1 MGITNTGVD
10 SEELLCSY
18 AGATLLPRGDAL
30 GDAVLKGDIF
40 IEVKKTTLN
49 QTRPNKY
56 NVMVAHDN
64 VNNNWYVISPDEII
78 RMTKG
83 RRGQHTP
90 DPMTCI
96 GLGKITAK
104 KFEKFMVADVSKLE
118 DEIVRAYCKGQNNS
132 SFKAFAAHHK
142 EENEKRLIEVQA
154 GLEMLPQ

>member
-10 SEELLCSY
+10 SEELLCTHT
-18 AGATLLPRGDAL
+18 GANLLPRGDAL
-30 GDAVLKGDIF
+30 GDAVLHGEVF

-56 NVMVAHDN
+56 NVLVAHDN
-64 VNNNWYVISPDEII
+64 VNDDWYVMPPDEII

-96 GLGKITAK
+96 GLGKVTTK
-104 KFEKFMVADVSKLE
+104 KFAEFKIQNITDLKTKILE
-118 DEIVRAYCKGQNNS
+118 AYLQGQNH
-132 SFKAFAAHHK
+132 ADLRDYARTHR
-142 EENEKRLIEVQA
+142 EENEKRLLEVQA
-154 GLEMLPQ
+154 KLESII

>member
-18 AGATLLPRGDAL
+18 TGATLLPRGDAL

-64 VNNNWYVISPDEII
+64 VNNNWYVIPPDEII

-104 KFEKFMVADVSKLE
+104 KFEKF
-118 DEIVRAYCKGQNNS
+118 IVTDISSLKSQIMQAYAQGQNNNILRD
-132 SFKAFAAHHK
+132 FAAQHK
-142 EENEKRLIEVQA
+142 DENEKRLVEVQKR
-154 GLEMLPQ
+154 LERIL

>member
-10 SEELLCSY
+10 SEELLCVY
-18 AGATLLPRGDAL
+18 TGATLLPRGDAL

-56 NVMVAHDN
+56 NVMVAHDD
-64 VNNNWYVISPDEII
+64 VNNNWYVISPDDII

-90 DPMTCI
+90 DPMTCV
-96 GLGKITAK
+96 GLGRITSK
-104 KFEKFMVADVSKLE
+104 KFEQFRVDDINLLRDKILQAYTKGQDNVALRDFAAQHKAENEQRLLEVQQKLE
-118 DEIVRAYCKGQNNS
+118 RI
-132 SFKAFAAHHK
+132 
-142 EENEKRLIEVQA
+142 L
-154 GLEMLPQ
+154 

>member
-18 AGATLLPRGDAL
+18 TGATLLPRGDAL

-64 VNNNWYVISPDEII
+64 VNNNWYVIPPDEII

-104 KFEKFMVADVSKLE
+104 KFEQFRVADISSLE
-118 DEIVRAYCKGQNNS
+118 SQIMQAYTQGQKNEVLRD
-132 SFKAFAAHHK
+132 FAAQHK
-142 EENEKRLIEVQA
+142 AENEKRLVEVQER
-154 GLEMLPQ
+154 LERIL

>member
-18 AGATLLPRGDAL
+18 TGATLLPRGDAL
-30 GDAVLKGDIF
+30 GDAVLKGDVF

-64 VNNNWYVISPDEII
+64 VNNNWYVIPPDEII

-104 KFEKFMVADVSKLE
+104 KFEKFMVTDISSLKNH
-118 DEIVRAYCKGQNNS
+118 IMQAYTQGQKNEVLRD
-132 SFKAFAAHHK
+132 FAAQHK
-142 EENEKRLIEVQA
+142 EENEKRLVEVQER
-154 GLEMLPQ
+154 LERIL